1 MYCGSCGKEIPE
13 NFRFCSECGA
23 PISQSTSAVRPLRAL
38 RRPHV
43 DRKIAGVCA
52 GLANYMDVDV
62 TLVRII
68 VLCLIFWPPGIG
80 LILYV
85 VCWIV
90 MPQEP
95 YLLPPAK
102 PRVESAPVQS

>member
-1 MYCGSCGKEIPE
+1 MYCACCGKEIPE

-23 PISQSTSAVRPLRAL
+23 PVTQNTSPARPPRVL
-38 RRPHV
+38 RRPHLG
-43 DRKIAGVCA
+43 RKIAGVCA
-52 GLANYMDVDV
+52 GLANYMDLDV

-90 MPQEP
+90 VPQEP
-95 YLLPPAK
+95 FLLPPAR
-102 PRVESAPVQS
+102 PSVESAPVQS